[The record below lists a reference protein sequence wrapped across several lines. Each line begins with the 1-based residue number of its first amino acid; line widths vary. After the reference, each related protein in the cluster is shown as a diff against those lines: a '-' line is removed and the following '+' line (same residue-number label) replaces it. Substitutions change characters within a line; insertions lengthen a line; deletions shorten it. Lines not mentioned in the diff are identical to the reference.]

1 MMKALV
7 ERLMTYG
14 YLFKSLTPIAPKTLG
29 SRKRIAIY
37 LGVDTKGFYVALFHL
52 TKKSRVLRKEAGE
65 IEALYEALVS
75 HAEAHIPQKIIL
87 IDAPLCSKA
96 KALLEE
102 WGWRVLGQVEGSK

>member
-7 ERLMTYG
+7 ERLMAHG
-14 YLFKSLTPIAPKTLG
+14 YLFKSLTPIAPKALG

-37 LGVDTKGFYVALFHL
+37 LGVDTEGFYAALFHL
-52 TKKSRVLRKEAGE
+52 AKKSRVLRKEAGE
-65 IEALYEALVS
+65 IEALYDALVS
-75 HAEAHIPQKIIL
+75 YNGAHIPRKIIL

-102 WGWRVLGQVEGSK
+102 RGWKVWNEE